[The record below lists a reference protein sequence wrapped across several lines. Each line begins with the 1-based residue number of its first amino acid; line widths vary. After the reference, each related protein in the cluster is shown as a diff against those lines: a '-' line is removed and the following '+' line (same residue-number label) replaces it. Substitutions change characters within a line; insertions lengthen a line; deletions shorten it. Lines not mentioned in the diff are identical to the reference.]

1 MSGLLMKD
9 LELLKVNI
17 KTYFIVFAVGIIY
30 LFVQTDG
37 SIFFISYMIFVSL
50 SVTVGTISYDG
61 YHHGMNFLMTLP
73 VTRKQYVWSKYLLG
87 FCFAAVTGMAAL
99 LIGILKVQVTGNQEM
114 QDLLIS
120 AGVSMILAGMIL
132 CGTIPLRLKY
142 EAEKSRIIMVA
153 ATAALFL
160 LVAVCREGYNI
171 YKKGFVRG
179 FEFLERISG
188 WQTACLMIVLLMICT
203 AVSVKVSERI
213 MERKE
218 F

>member
-17 KTYFIVFAVGIIY
+17 KTYFLVFMIGIIY

-37 SIFFISYMIFVSL
+37 SIFFVGYITFVSL

-73 VTRKQYVWSKYLLG
+73 FTRKEYVRSKYLTAAGITVAAAIVSIIPG
-87 FCFAAVTGMAAL
+87 F
-99 LIGILKVQVTGNQEM
+99 LKAQQVSTQKEY
-114 QDLLIS
+114 LVS
-120 AGVSMILAGMIL
+120 AGVILILAGIL
-132 CGTIPLRLKY
+132 LSVMLPLRLKY
-142 EAEKSRIIMVA
+142 EIEKSRILMVA
-153 ATAALFL
+153 
-160 LVAVCREGYNI
+160 LVAVIFLIAAGGKKALEL
-171 YKKGFVRG
+171 YKGNADFQILNV
-179 FEFLERISG
+179 FAG
-188 WQTACLMIVLLMICT
+188 WQIAIAMIVVMVICM

>member
-1 MSGLLMKD
+1 MKD

-153 ATAALFL
+153 AAAALFL

>member
-50 SVTVGTISYDG
+50 SVTVGTISYDS

-73 VTRKQYVWSKYLLG
+73 FTRKEYVISKYLT
-87 FCFAAVTGMAAL
+87 AA
-99 LIGILKVQVTGNQEM
+99 GILSMIPGLLKAQSVSTRKEF
-114 QDLLIS
+114 LIS
-120 AGVSMILAGMIL
+120 TGAVMICAGIFLAILLPM
-132 CGTIPLRLKY
+132 RLKY
-142 EAEKSRIIMVA
+142 EIEKSRILMVA
-153 ATAALFL
+153 LIAVIFL
-160 LVAVCREGYNI
+160 LAAGG
-171 YKKGFVRG
+171 KKA
-179 FEFLERISG
+179 LELCKGSATLHLLNTFAG
-188 WQTACLMIVLLMICT
+188 WQIAAAMIVVMVVCM
-203 AVSVKVSERI
+203 AVSVKVSEGI

>member
-17 KTYFIVFAVGIIY
+17 KTYLIVFLVGIFY

-73 VTRKQYVWSKYLLG
+73 FTRKEYVISKYLT
-87 FCFAAVTGMAAL
+87 A
-99 LIGILKVQVTGNQEM
+99 
-114 QDLLIS
+114 S
-120 AGVSMILAGMIL
+120 GVILAAGIISMLPGLLKAQSVNTRKEFLMSTGTVMICAGIFL
-132 CGTIPLRLKY
+132 AILLPMRLKY
-142 EAEKSRIIMVA
+142 EIEKSRILMVA
-153 ATAALFL
+153 
-160 LVAVCREGYNI
+160 LVAVIFLIAAGG
-171 YKKGFVRG
+171 KKA
-179 FEFLERISG
+179 LELCKGSAG
-188 WQTACLMIVLLMICT
+188 LQLLNTFSEWQIAIAMIVVMVVCM
-203 AVSVKVSERI
+203 AVSVKVSEGI

>member
-153 ATAALFL
+153 AAAALFL

-188 WQTACLMIVLLMICT
+188 WQTACLLIVLLMICT
-203 AVSVKVSERI
+203 AVSVKASERI

>member
-50 SVTVGTISYDG
+50 SVTVGTISYDS

-73 VTRKQYVWSKYLLG
+73 FTRKEYVISKYLT
-87 FCFAAVTGMAAL
+87 AA
-99 LIGILKVQVTGNQEM
+99 GILSMIPGLLKAQSVSTRKEF
-114 QDLLIS
+114 LIS
-120 AGVSMILAGMIL
+120 TGAVMICAGIFLAILLPM
-132 CGTIPLRLKY
+132 RLKY
-142 EAEKSRIIMVA
+142 EIEKSRILMVA
-153 ATAALFL
+153 LIAVIFL
-160 LVAVCREGYNI
+160 LAAGG
-171 YKKGFVRG
+171 KKA
-179 FEFLERISG
+179 LELCKGSATLHLLNTFAG
-188 WQTACLMIVLLMICT
+188 WQIAIAMIVVMVICM
-203 AVSVKVSERI
+203 AVSVKVSEGI

>member
-50 SVTVGTISYDG
+50 SVTVGTISYDS

-73 VTRKQYVWSKYLLG
+73 FTRKEYVISKYLT
-87 FCFAAVTGMAAL
+87 AA
-99 LIGILKVQVTGNQEM
+99 GILSMIPGLLKAQSVSTRKEF
-114 QDLLIS
+114 LIS
-120 AGVSMILAGMIL
+120 TGAVMICAGIFLAILLPM
-132 CGTIPLRLKY
+132 RLKY
-142 EAEKSRIIMVA
+142 EIEKCRILMVA
-153 ATAALFL
+153 LIAVIFL
-160 LVAVCREGYNI
+160 LAAGG
-171 YKKGFVRG
+171 KKA
-179 FEFLERISG
+179 LELCKGSATLHLLNTFAG
-188 WQTACLMIVLLMICT
+188 WQIAAAMIVVMVVCM
-203 AVSVKVSERI
+203 AVSVKVSEGI

>member
-1 MSGLLMKD
+1 MKD

-50 SVTVGTISYDG
+50 SVTVGTISYDS

-73 VTRKQYVWSKYLLG
+73 FTRKEYVISKYLT
-87 FCFAAVTGMAAL
+87 AA
-99 LIGILKVQVTGNQEM
+99 GILSMIPGLLKAQSVSTRKEF
-114 QDLLIS
+114 LIS
-120 AGVSMILAGMIL
+120 TGAVMICAGIFLAILLPM
-132 CGTIPLRLKY
+132 RLKY
-142 EAEKSRIIMVA
+142 EIEKCRILMVA
-153 ATAALFL
+153 LIAVIFL
-160 LVAVCREGYNI
+160 LAAGG
-171 YKKGFVRG
+171 KKA
-179 FEFLERISG
+179 LELCKGSATLHLLNTFAG
-188 WQTACLMIVLLMICT
+188 WQIAAAMIVVMVVCM
-203 AVSVKVSERI
+203 AVSVKVSEGI

>member
-153 ATAALFL
+153 AAAALFL

-188 WQTACLMIVLLMICT
+188 WKTACLLIVLLMICT
-203 AVSVKVSERI
+203 AVSVKASERI

>member
-153 ATAALFL
+153 AAAVLFL

-188 WQTACLMIVLLMICT
+188 CQTACLLIVLLMICM
-203 AVSVKVSERI
+203 AVSVKASERI

>member
-17 KTYFIVFAVGIIY
+17 KTYLIVFLVGIFY
-30 LFVQTDG
+30 LFAQTDG

-73 VTRKQYVWSKYLLG
+73 FTRKEYVISKYLT
-87 FCFAAVTGMAAL
+87 A
-99 LIGILKVQVTGNQEM
+99 
-114 QDLLIS
+114 
-120 AGVSMILAGMIL
+120 AGVTLVAGIISMILGLLKAQSVNTQKEFLMSTGTVMICAGIFLAIL
-132 CGTIPLRLKY
+132 LPMRLKY
-142 EAEKSRIIMVA
+142 EIEKSRVLMVA
-153 ATAALFL
+153 
-160 LVAVCREGYNI
+160 LVAVIFLIAAGGKKVLKL
-171 YKKGFVRG
+171 YKGNVG
-179 FEFLERISG
+179 LQFLNTFAG
-188 WQTACLMIVLLMICT
+188 WQIAIAMIVVMAVCL

-213 MERKE
+213 MEKKE

>member
-50 SVTVGTISYDG
+50 SVTVGTISYDS

-73 VTRKQYVWSKYLLG
+73 FTRKEYVISKYLT
-87 FCFAAVTGMAAL
+87 AA
-99 LIGILKVQVTGNQEM
+99 GILSMIPGLLKAQSVSTRKEF
-114 QDLLIS
+114 LIS
-120 AGVSMILAGMIL
+120 TGAVMICAGIFLAILLPM
-132 CGTIPLRLKY
+132 RLKY
-142 EAEKSRIIMVA
+142 EIEKSRILMVA
-153 ATAALFL
+153 LIAVIFL
-160 LVAVCREGYNI
+160 LAAGG
-171 YKKGFVRG
+171 KKA
-179 FEFLERISG
+179 LELCKGSATLHLLNTFAG
-188 WQTACLMIVLLMICT
+188 WQIAAAMIVVMVVCM
-203 AVSVKVSERI
+203 AVSVKVSEGF

>member
-50 SVTVGTISYDG
+50 SVTVGTISYDS

-73 VTRKQYVWSKYLLG
+73 FTRKEYVISKYLT
-87 FCFAAVTGMAAL
+87 AAGVTLAA
-99 LIGILKVQVTGNQEM
+99 GILSMIPGLLKAQSVSTRKEF
-114 QDLLIS
+114 LIS
-120 AGVSMILAGMIL
+120 TGAVMICAGIFLAILLAAGGKKALEL
-132 CGTIPLRLKY
+132 CKG
-142 EAEKSRIIMVA
+142 S
-153 ATAALFL
+153 ATLHL
-160 LVAVCREGYNI
+160 LNTFA
-171 YKKGFVRG
+171 
-179 FEFLERISG
+179 G
-188 WQTACLMIVLLMICT
+188 WQIAAAMIVVMVVCM
-203 AVSVKVSERI
+203 AVSVKVSEGI

>member
-1 MSGLLMKD
+1 MKD

-50 SVTVGTISYDG
+50 SVTVGTISYDS

-73 VTRKQYVWSKYLLG
+73 FTRKEYVISKYLT
-87 FCFAAVTGMAAL
+87 AA
-99 LIGILKVQVTGNQEM
+99 GILSLIPGLLKAQSVSTRKEF
-114 QDLLIS
+114 LIS
-120 AGVSMILAGMIL
+120 TGAVMICAGIFLAILLPM
-132 CGTIPLRLKY
+132 RLKY
-142 EAEKSRIIMVA
+142 EIEKSRILMVA
-153 ATAALFL
+153 
-160 LVAVCREGYNI
+160 LVAVIFLLAAGG
-171 YKKGFVRG
+171 KKA
-179 FEFLERISG
+179 LELCKGSATLHLLNTFAG
-188 WQTACLMIVLLMICT
+188 WQIAAAMIVVMVVCV
-203 AVSVKVSERI
+203 AVSVKVSEGI

>member
-61 YHHGMNFLMTLP
+61 YHNGMNFLMTLP

-153 ATAALFL
+153 AAAALFL

>member
-153 ATAALFL
+153 AAAALFL

-188 WQTACLMIVLLMICT
+188 WQTACLMIVLLMIYT

>member
-17 KTYFIVFAVGIIY
+17 KTYLVVFLVGIIY
-30 LFVQTDG
+30 MFVQTDG
-37 SIFFISYMIFVSL
+37 STFFVGYMIFVSL

-73 VTRKQYVWSKYLLG
+73 FTRKEYVISKYLT
-87 FCFAAVTGMAAL
+87 AAGVTLAAAIVSMLPGL
-99 LIGILKVQVTGNQEM
+99 LKAQSVSMRKEYLV
-114 QDLLIS
+114 S
-120 AGVSMILAGMIL
+120 AGIILILAGIVLSVML
-132 CGTIPLRLKY
+132 PLRLKY
-142 EAEKSRIIMVA
+142 EIEKSRILMVA
-153 ATAALFL
+153 
-160 LVAVCREGYNI
+160 LVAVILLIAAGGKKALEL
-171 YKKGFVRG
+171 YKGNAGFQLPNTLSV
-179 FEFLERISG
+179 
-188 WQTACLMIVLLMICT
+188 WQIAIVMIVVMVVCM

>member
-50 SVTVGTISYDG
+50 SVTVGTISYDS

-73 VTRKQYVWSKYLLG
+73 FTRKEYVISKYLT
-87 FCFAAVTGMAAL
+87 AAGVTLAA
-99 LIGILKVQVTGNQEM
+99 GIL
-114 QDLLIS
+114 
-120 AGVSMILAGMIL
+120 SMIPGLLKAQSINARKEFLVSTGAVMICAGIFLAIL
-132 CGTIPLRLKY
+132 LPMRLKY
-142 EAEKSRIIMVA
+142 EIEKCRILMVA
-153 ATAALFL
+153 
-160 LVAVCREGYNI
+160 LVAVIFLLAAGGKKALEL
-171 YKKGFVRG
+171 YKGNAG
-179 FEFLERISG
+179 LQFLNAFAG
-188 WQTACLMIVLLMICT
+188 WQIAVAMIVVMVVCLV
-203 AVSVKVSERI
+203 VSVKVSEGI

>member
-50 SVTVGTISYDG
+50 SVTVGTISYDS

-73 VTRKQYVWSKYLLG
+73 FTRKDYVISKYLT
-87 FCFAAVTGMAAL
+87 AAGVTLAA
-99 LIGILKVQVTGNQEM
+99 GILKAQSVSTRKEF
-114 QDLLIS
+114 LIS
-120 AGVSMILAGMIL
+120 TGAVMICAGIFLAILLPM
-132 CGTIPLRLKY
+132 RLKY
-142 EAEKSRIIMVA
+142 EIEKCRILMVA
-153 ATAALFL
+153 LIAVIFL
-160 LVAVCREGYNI
+160 LAAGG
-171 YKKGFVRG
+171 KKA
-179 FEFLERISG
+179 LELCKGSATLHLLNTFAG
-188 WQTACLMIVLLMICT
+188 WQIAAAMIVVMVVCM
-203 AVSVKVSERI
+203 AVSVKVSEGI

>member
-17 KTYFIVFAVGIIY
+17 RTYFSVFAVGIIY

-50 SVTVGTISYDG
+50 SVTVGTISYDS

-73 VTRKQYVWSKYLLG
+73 FTRKEYVISKYLT
-87 FCFAAVTGMAAL
+87 AA
-99 LIGILKVQVTGNQEM
+99 GILSMIPGLLKAQSVSTRKEF
-114 QDLLIS
+114 LIS
-120 AGVSMILAGMIL
+120 TGAVMICAGIFLAILLPM
-132 CGTIPLRLKY
+132 RLKY
-142 EAEKSRIIMVA
+142 EIEKSRILMVA
-153 ATAALFL
+153 LIAVIFL
-160 LVAVCREGYNI
+160 LAAGG
-171 YKKGFVRG
+171 KKA
-179 FEFLERISG
+179 LELCKGSATLHLLNTFAG
-188 WQTACLMIVLLMICT
+188 WQIAAAMIVVMVVCM
-203 AVSVKVSERI
+203 AVSVKVSEGI

>member
-153 ATAALFL
+153 AAAALFL

-171 YKKGFVRG
+171 YKKVFVRV

>member
-1 MSGLLMKD
+1 MKD

-73 VTRKQYVWSKYLLG
+73 FTRKEYVISKYLT
-87 FCFAAVTGMAAL
+87 A
-99 LIGILKVQVTGNQEM
+99 
-114 QDLLIS
+114 
-120 AGVSMILAGMIL
+120 AGVTLAAGIISMLPGLLKAQFVHTRKEFLMSTGAVMICAGIFLAILLPM
-132 CGTIPLRLKY
+132 RLKY
-142 EAEKSRIIMVA
+142 EIEKSRILMVA
-153 ATAALFL
+153 
-160 LVAVCREGYNI
+160 LVAVIFLIAAGGKKALEL
-171 YKKGFVRG
+171 YKGNAG
-179 FEFLERISG
+179 LQFLNAFAG
-188 WQTACLMIVLLMICT
+188 WQIAAAMIVVMVVCV

-213 MERKE
+213 MEKKE

>member
-1 MSGLLMKD
+1 MKD

-17 KTYFIVFAVGIIY
+17 KTYFLVFMIGIIY

-37 SIFFISYMIFVSL
+37 SVFFVGYITFVSL

-73 VTRKQYVWSKYLLG
+73 FTRKEYVRSKYLTAAGITVAATIVSIIPG
-87 FCFAAVTGMAAL
+87 F
-99 LIGILKVQVTGNQEM
+99 LKAQQVSTQKEY
-114 QDLLIS
+114 LVS
-120 AGVSMILAGMIL
+120 AGVILILAGIL
-132 CGTIPLRLKY
+132 LSVMLPLRLKY
-142 EAEKSRIIMVA
+142 EIEKSRILMVA
-153 ATAALFL
+153 LIAVIFLIAAGGKKALELYKGNADFQL
-160 LVAVCREGYNI
+160 LNTFA
-171 YKKGFVRG
+171 
-179 FEFLERISG
+179 G
-188 WQTACLMIVLLMICT
+188 WQIAIAMIVVMVICM

>member
-17 KTYFIVFAVGIIY
+17 KTYCIVFAVGIIY

-50 SVTVGTISYDG
+50 SVTVGTISYDS

-73 VTRKQYVWSKYLLG
+73 FTRKEYVISKYLT
-87 FCFAAVTGMAAL
+87 AA
-99 LIGILKVQVTGNQEM
+99 GILSMIPGLLKAQSVSTRKEF
-114 QDLLIS
+114 LIS
-120 AGVSMILAGMIL
+120 TGAVMICAGIFLAILLPM
-132 CGTIPLRLKY
+132 RLKY
-142 EAEKSRIIMVA
+142 EIEKSRILMVA
-153 ATAALFL
+153 LIAVIFL
-160 LVAVCREGYNI
+160 LAAGG
-171 YKKGFVRG
+171 KKA
-179 FEFLERISG
+179 LELCKGSATLHLLNTFAG
-188 WQTACLMIVLLMICT
+188 WQIAAAMIVVMVVCM
-203 AVSVKVSERI
+203 AVSVKVSEGI

>member
-73 VTRKQYVWSKYLLG
+73 FTRKEYVISKYLT
-87 FCFAAVTGMAAL
+87 A
-99 LIGILKVQVTGNQEM
+99 
-114 QDLLIS
+114 
-120 AGVSMILAGMIL
+120 AGVTLAAGIPGLLKAQSVNARKEFLVSTGAVMICAGIFLAIL
-132 CGTIPLRLKY
+132 LPMRLKY
-142 EAEKSRIIMVA
+142 EIEKCRILMVA
-153 ATAALFL
+153 
-160 LVAVCREGYNI
+160 LVAVIFLLAAGGKKALEL
-171 YKKGFVRG
+171 YKGNAG
-179 FEFLERISG
+179 LQFLNAFAG
-188 WQTACLMIVLLMICT
+188 WQIAIAMIVVMVICM
-203 AVSVKVSERI
+203 AVSVKVSEGI

>member
-50 SVTVGTISYDG
+50 SVTVGTISYDS

-73 VTRKQYVWSKYLLG
+73 FTRKEYVISKYLT
-87 FCFAAVTGMAAL
+87 AAGVTLAA
-99 LIGILKVQVTGNQEM
+99 GILSMIPGLLKAQSVSTRKEF
-114 QDLLIS
+114 LIS
-120 AGVSMILAGMIL
+120 TGAVMICAGIFLAILLPM
-132 CGTIPLRLKY
+132 RLKY
-142 EAEKSRIIMVA
+142 EIEKCRILMVA
-153 ATAALFL
+153 LIAVIFL
-160 LVAVCREGYNI
+160 LAAG
-171 YKKGFVRG
+171 KKA
-179 FEFLERISG
+179 LELCKGSATLHLLNTFAG
-188 WQTACLMIVLLMICT
+188 WQIAAAMIVVMVVCM
-203 AVSVKVSERI
+203 AVSVKVSEGI